1 MPPTPPPSHHR
12 GALAA
17 LALITMVWSY
27 NWIVMKQALAY
38 SGPFEFSAL
47 RYVFGTL
54 VLFAVLLARREPLRP
69 PPLLPTASIGLAQT
83 TGFQL
88 LVQSAL
94 VEGGAG
100 RTALLAYTMPFWVV
114 LLGWLLYAE
123 RPSARLWTGLGVAA
137 AGLVLV
143 LEPWLGLGGA
153 KSSLLALGGGLA
165 WACGVVW
172 TKRLFQRGGIGA
184 LSLTAW
190 QMAIGTLGVVA
201 VALIVPERPIEWS
214 GWFIAALV
222 YNAVLASGLAWLLWS
237 LVVERLP
244 ANIAGLSSLVIPIAG
259 IGFAWW
265 LLGER
270 PSATEAIGIVLIG
283 AALALVSLR
292 TPARRGT

>member
-1 MPPTPPPSHHR
+1 MPTPVPAR
-12 GALAA
+12 GAFVA
-17 LALITMVWSY
+17 LGIVTLVWSY

-38 SGPFEFSAL
+38 SGPFTFSAL

-54 VLFAVLLARREPLRP
+54 VLFALLLARRESLRP
-69 PPLLPTASIGLAQT
+69 PPLLPTALIGLAQT

-100 RTALLAYTMPFWVV
+100 KTALLAYTMPFWVV
-114 LLGWLLYAE
+114 LLGWLLHGE
-123 RPSARLWTGLGVAA
+123 RPSARLWSGLAIAA
-137 AGLVLV
+137 AGLALV
-143 LEPWLGLGGA
+143 LEPWSGFGDA
-153 KSSLLALGGGLA
+153 KSPLLALGGGLA

-190 QMAIGTLGVVA
+190 QMAIGTFGVVV
-201 VALIVPERPIEWS
+201 VALVVPERTIEWS
-214 GWFIAALV
+214 VGFLAALA

-244 ANIAGLSSLVIPIAG
+244 ASIAGLSSLVIPIAG
-259 IGFAWW
+259 IGLAWW

-270 PSATEAIGIVLIG
+270 PDAAEALGIALI
-283 AALALVSLR
+283 AIALALVSLR
-292 TPARRGT
+292 GGGLGKAKD

>member
-1 MPPTPPPSHHR
+1 MPTPVPAR
-12 GALAA
+12 GAFVA
-17 LALITMVWSY
+17 LGIVTLVWSY

-38 SGPFEFSAL
+38 SGPFTFSAL

-54 VLFAVLLARREPLRP
+54 VLFALLLARRESLRP
-69 PPLLPTASIGLAQT
+69 PPLLPTALIGLAQT

-100 RTALLAYTMPFWVV
+100 KTALLAYTMPFWVV
-114 LLGWLLYAE
+114 LLGWLLHGE
-123 RPSARLWTGLGVAA
+123 RPSARLWSGLAIAA
-137 AGLVLV
+137 VGLALV
-143 LEPWLGLGGA
+143 LEPWSGFGDA
-153 KSSLLALGGGLA
+153 KSPLLALGGGLA

-190 QMAIGTLGVVA
+190 QMAIGTLGVVV
-201 VALIVPERPIEWS
+201 VALVVPERTIEWS
-214 GWFIAALV
+214 VGFLAALA

-244 ANIAGLSSLVIPIAG
+244 ASIAGLSSLVIPIAG
-259 IGFAWW
+259 IGLAWW

-270 PSATEAIGIVLIG
+270 PDAAEALGIALI
-283 AALALVSLR
+283 AIALALVSLR
-292 TPARRGT
+292 GGGLGKAKD

>member
-1 MPPTPPPSHHR
+1 MPTSSRSR
-12 GALAA
+12 GAFAA
-17 LALITMVWSY
+17 LAIVTLVWSY

-38 SGPFEFSAL
+38 SGPFAFSAW
-47 RYVFGTL
+47 RYLLGTL
-54 VLFAVLLARREPLRP
+54 VLFAVLLARRASLRP
-69 PPLLPTASIGLAQT
+69 PPMLPTVMIGLAQT

-114 LLGWLLYAE
+114 LLGWLLYRE
-123 RPSARLWTGLGVAA
+123 RPSARLWSGLAIAA

-143 LEPWLGLGGA
+143 LEPWHGLGGA
-153 KSSLLALGGGLA
+153 RSSLLALAGGLA

-172 TKRLFQRGGIGA
+172 TKRLFQRGGISV

-190 QMAIGTLGVVA
+190 QMAFGTLGVVV
-201 VALIVPERPIEWS
+201 VALLVPERPIEWTP
-214 GWFIAALV
+214 WFVAALA
-222 YNAVLASGLAWLLWS
+222 YNALLASGLAWLLWS
-237 LVVERLP
+237 IVVERLP

-270 PSATEAIGIVLIG
+270 PSALEAIGIALIA
-283 AALALVSLR
+283 AALALVSMR
-292 TPARRGT
+292 PARRRDDRK

>member
-1 MPPTPPPSHHR
+1 MPTPVPAR
-12 GALAA
+12 GAFVA
-17 LALITMVWSY
+17 LGIVTLVWSY

-38 SGPFEFSAL
+38 SGPFTFSAL

-54 VLFAVLLARREPLRP
+54 VLFALLLARRESLRP
-69 PPLLPTASIGLAQT
+69 PPLLPTALIGLAQT

-100 RTALLAYTMPFWVV
+100 KTALLAYTMPFWVV
-114 LLGWLLYAE
+114 LLGWLLHGE
-123 RPSARLWTGLGVAA
+123 RPSARLWSGLAIAA
-137 AGLVLV
+137 AGLALV
-143 LEPWLGLGGA
+143 LEPWSGFGDA
-153 KSSLLALGGGLA
+153 KSPLLALGGGLA

-190 QMAIGTLGVVA
+190 QMAIGTLGVVV
-201 VALIVPERPIEWS
+201 VALVVPERTIEWS
-214 GWFIAALV
+214 VGFLAALA

-244 ANIAGLSSLVIPIAG
+244 ASIAGLSSLVIPIAG
-259 IGFAWW
+259 IGLAWW

-270 PSATEAIGIVLIG
+270 PDAAEALGIALI
-283 AALALVSLR
+283 AIALALVSLR
-292 TPARRGT
+292 GGGLGKAKD